1 MSIVSNIIRR
11 DVSTCLA
18 ALLPSQCEALGI
30 TYVNPDTKL
39 DASPAS
45 INKLISDACSTR
57 EAVELVASLGK
68 TKGALSVTSLTA
80 RGEIEKVSKKDGG
93 NSPAWVWAC
102 KVNKLAAALRRA
114 LDVE

>member
-1 MSIVSNIIRR
+1 MSVVSNIIRR

-18 ALLPSQCEALGI
+18 TLQPEHCESLGI
-30 TYVNPDTKL
+30 NFADGKSVD
-39 DASPAS
+39 SS

-57 EAVELVASLGK
+57 EAGELVASLGK